1 MRVGSLVHS
10 LHDPGYH
17 GVVMEI
23 GPEQTLVNA
32 GYAGRAC
39 MVQWLGGDKTFEFI
53 KMLEVI
59 SEGK

>member
-1 MRVGSLVHS
+1 MKVGNLVQS
-10 LHDPGYH
+10 RHDPGYH

-23 GPEQTLVNA
+23 GPIQTRTDH
-32 GYAGRAC
+32 GRRTC
-39 MVQWLGGDKTFEFI
+39 RVRWLDGDETFEFI

>member
-1 MRVGSLVHS
+1 MKVGSLVQS
-10 LHDPGYH
+10 RHDPGYQ

-23 GPEQTLVNA
+23 GPEQTRTDHDR
-32 GYAGRAC
+32 RAC
-39 MVQWLGGDKTFEFI
+39 RVQWLDGDETFEFI

>member
-1 MRVGSLVHS
+1 MRVGSLVQSRHH
-10 LHDPGYH
+10 LGYQ

-23 GPEQTLVNA
+23 GPEQTRTDH
-32 GYAGRAC
+32 GRRAC
-39 MVQWLGGDKTFEFI
+39 RVQWLDGDETFEFV

>member
-1 MRVGSLVHS
+1 MKVGSLVQRR
-10 LHDPGYH
+10 HDPGYQ

-23 GPEQTLVNA
+23 GPIQTRTDH
-32 GYAGRAC
+32 GRTTC
-39 MVQWLGGDKTFEFI
+39 RVQWLDGDETFEFI